1 VSSITSNASSNSEYL
16 RLTAI
21 QHGPLTKDGKKFVDN
36 YKSEIPAPFS
46 VHDYIQEMER
56 IENRIEE
63 CLRGVTERLEFFD
76 EDEYSQK
83 ELDEMMTMLE
93 EYFDQI
99 RSNRF

>member
-1 VSSITSNASSNSEYL
+1 
-16 RLTAI
+16 
-21 QHGPLTKDGKKFVDN
+21 
-36 YKSEIPAPFS
+36 
-46 VHDYIQEMER
+46 MER